1 MLATGQRARFLEIT
15 FMLSKCVCVCPPLRP
30 YITSG
35 VILALNDWLNNRSCY
50 CFMALCVDV
59 IDRHGPSN
67 EMRRQLQ
74 PKNTKVRL
82 Y

>member
-1 MLATGQRARFLEIT
+1 MIAAAFHFRFIALAVNVT
-15 FMLSKCVCVCPPLRP
+15 
-30 YITSG
+30 
-35 VILALNDWLNNRSCY
+35 
-50 CFMALCVDV
+50 
-59 IDRHGPSN
+59 DRRGPSN

>member
-1 MLATGQRARFLEIT
+1 MAAFQWR
-15 FMLSKCVCVCPPLRP
+15 
-30 YITSG
+30 
-35 VILALNDWLNNRSCY
+35 
-50 CFMALCVDV
+50 FMALAFDV

-74 PKNTKVRL
+74 PKETKVRL